1 MDISGELIEI
11 IDNDISICEQVSQGS
26 NKYELREVHSRMIS
40 KYANIIDGFADNLQN
55 IFYDEN
61 GNIRK
66 QNIETMRQ
74 KLVLFKA
81 MGYTN
86 IFSKELNGPQVSVNN
101 VNQNTILNN
110 ISFEQ
115 VRNDVEN
122 MTTLREEEI
131 NDILEKIEEIEKLVQ
146 SSERKTKK
154 WEKAKPII
162 MWIADKSV
170 DVGITMLQLLLKIG
184 Q

>member
-1 MDISGELIEI
+1 MDISRELIEI
-11 IDNDISICEQVSQGS
+11 IDNDINICDNAAQSG
-26 NKYELREVHSRMIS
+26 NKDILREVHSRMIS
-40 KYANIIDGFADNLQN
+40 KYSNIIDGFADNLQT

-61 GNIRK
+61 GNVKK

-74 KLVLFKA
+74 KLILFKA
-81 MGYTN
+81 MGYAN

-101 VNQNTILNN
+101 VNQNTISNN

-115 VRNDVEN
+115 ARNEVEN
-122 MTTLREEEI
+122 MTTLREKEI
-131 NDILEKIEEIEKLVQ
+131 NDILGKIEEIEKLVQ
-146 SSERKTKK
+146 SSERKTRK

-170 DVGITMLQLLLKIG
+170 DIGIMMLQLLLKIG
-184 Q
+184 

>member
-11 IDNDISICEQVSQGS
+11 IDNDINICEQVIQGS
-26 NKYELREVHSRMIS
+26 NKYELWEVHSRIIS
-40 KYANIIDGFADNLQN
+40 KYSNIIDGFADNLQST
-55 IFYDEN
+55 FYDEN
-61 GNIRK
+61 GNVKK

-81 MGYTN
+81 MGYMN

-170 DVGITMLQLLLKIG
+170 DVGITMLQLLLKIR
-184 Q
+184 